1 MNLVLRPARPNDVD
15 VIIDFNARLA
25 WETEQK
31 RLDPATLR
39 AGVRTMLDD
48 STKGRYFVAERDGV
62 VVGQLGITLEWSDWR
77 NGDFWWIQSVY
88 VAADARRQ
96 GVFRRLY
103 EHVIAAAQA
112 DGRVIGVRLY
122 VERDNH
128 AAQAVYRSLGLH
140 ETHYLLLEQ
149 SPL

>member
-1 MNLVLRPARPNDVD
+1 MNLVLRPARPDDLD
-15 VIIDFNARLA
+15 VIVDFNARLA

-31 RLDPATLR
+31 RLDLATLR
-39 AGVRTMLDD
+39 PGVQTMLADP
-48 STKGRYFVAERDGV
+48 TKGRYFVAERDGV
-62 VVGQLGITLEWSDWR
+62 VVGQLGVTLEWSDWR

-88 VAADARRQ
+88 VAADARRL

-103 EHVIAAAQA
+103 EHVIAAAIA

-128 AAQAVYRSLGLH
+128 AAQAVYRSLGLQ

>member
-1 MNLVLRPARPNDVD
+1 MNLVLRPARPNDLD
-15 VIIDFNARLA
+15 VVCDFNARLA

-31 RLDPATLR
+31 QLDPVTLR
-39 AGVRTMLDD
+39 AGVQAMLDD
-48 STKGRYFVAERDGV
+48 PTKGLYFIAEHDGV
-62 VVGQLGITLEWSDWR
+62 VVGQLGVTLEWSDWR

-88 VAADARRQ
+88 VAADARRN

-103 EHVIAAAQA
+103 HHVVAAAIV

-140 ETHYLLLEQ
+140 ETHYLLLEK

>member
-1 MNLVLRPARPNDVD
+1 MNLVLRAAHSDD
-15 VIIDFNARLA
+15 LAAICDFNARLA

-31 RLDPATLR
+31 KLDPAVLR
-39 AGVRTMLDD
+39 AGVQTMLDD
-48 STKGRYFVAERDGV
+48 PAKGRYFVALLDDV

-88 VAADARRQ
+88 VAADARRR

-103 EHVIAAAQA
+103 DHVSAAAKA
-112 DGRVIGVRLY
+112 DDRVIGVRLF

-128 AAQAVYRSLGLH
+128 AAQAVYRNLGLQ
-140 ETHYLLLEQ
+140 ETHYLLLEK
-149 SPL
+149 SPP